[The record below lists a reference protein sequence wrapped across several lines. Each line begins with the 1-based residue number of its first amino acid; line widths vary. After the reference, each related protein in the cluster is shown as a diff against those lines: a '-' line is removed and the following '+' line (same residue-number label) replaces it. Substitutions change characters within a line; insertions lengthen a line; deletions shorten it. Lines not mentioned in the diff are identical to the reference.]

1 MAGGAHSGLPQ
12 DVGISASCKCQ
23 CYNASYGRRGY
34 RGEEGAVTEPETTAG
49 ITEPQVQVQ
58 EASLDEGIRLA
69 IVGAGG
75 YGRLALDVLIAS
87 GFESWVIG
95 FYDDAHAVLPEK
107 VRGFPVLG
115 DVAMLKSML
124 SVEAVHVVVA
134 ITDNA
139 IRLRLANSIR
149 ALGARFFTAVHPA
162 SYASAESVVG
172 DGSVLAAGAVVHP
185 DAAVGSHCYVG
196 PGAVVD
202 RDAVVGAGAWV
213 SAGAVVGPG
222 ARVGARAILGQ
233 NASVGRR
240 ALVEENADVA
250 ALSSVEEG
258 GSW

>member
-1 MAGGAHSGLPQ
+1 M
-12 DVGISASCKCQ
+12 
-23 CYNASYGRRGY
+23 YGRRGY
-34 RGEEGAVTEPETTAG
+34 REEEGAVNEPETTAG
-49 ITEPQVQVQ
+49 ISEPQVQVQ
-58 EASLDEGIRLA
+58 EVALDECIRLA

-95 FYDDAHAVLPEK
+95 FYDDAHAVLPDK

-139 IRLRLANSIR
+139 VRLRLANSIR

-213 SAGAVVGPG
+213 SAGAIVGPG
-222 ARVGARAILGQ
+222 ARVGARAVLGQ

-240 ALVEENADVA
+240 AVVEENAEVA

-258 GSW
+258 GS

>member
-1 MAGGAHSGLPQ
+1 
-12 DVGISASCKCQ
+12 
-23 CYNASYGRRGY
+23 
-34 RGEEGAVTEPETTAG
+34 
-49 ITEPQVQVQ
+49 VQ
-58 EASLDEGIRLA
+58 EVDLDEGIRLA
-69 IVGAGG
+69 IVGASG

-95 FYDDAHAVLPEK
+95 FYDDAHAVLPGN

-115 DVAMLKSML
+115 DVGMLKSML

-134 ITDNA
+134 ITDNVV
-139 IRLRLANSIR
+139 RLRLANSIR
-149 ALGARFFTAVHPA
+149 ALGAEFFTAGHPA
-162 SYASAESVVG
+162 AYVSAEAIVG
-172 DGSVLAAGAVVHP
+172 DGTVLAAGAVVHP

-233 NASVGRR
+233 NASVGRKAVLGEDAEVP
-240 ALVEENADVA
+240 ALF
-250 ALSSVEEG
+250 SVEGG
-258 GSW
+258 GS

>member
-1 MAGGAHSGLPQ
+1 M
-12 DVGISASCKCQ
+12 
-23 CYNASYGRRGY
+23 YGRRVY

-95 FYDDAHAVLPEK
+95 FYDDAHAVLPDK

-139 IRLRLANSIR
+139 MRLRLANSIR
-149 ALGARFFTAVHPA
+149 ALGARFFTVVHPA
-162 SYASAESVVG
+162 SYASAESAVG
-172 DGSVLAAGAVVHP
+172 DGSVVAAGAVVHP
-185 DAAVGSHCYVG
+185 DAAVGSHCYIG
-196 PGAVVD
+196 PRAVVD

-222 ARVGARAILGQ
+222 ARIGARAVLGQ

-240 ALVEENADVA
+240 AVVKENMDVP
-250 ALSSVEEG
+250 ALFSVEEG
-258 GSW
+258 GA

>member
-1 MAGGAHSGLPQ
+1 LYAP
-12 DVGISASCKCQ
+12 
-23 CYNASYGRRGY
+23 RGD
-34 RGEEGAVTEPETTAG
+34 RGEENAITEPETTTG
-49 ITEPQVQVQ
+49 IPEPQVEMQ
-58 EASLDEGIRLA
+58 EEGLDEGIRLA

-87 GFESWVIG
+87 GFERWVIG
-95 FYDDAHAVLPEK
+95 FYDDAHAVLPDK

-115 DVAMLKSML
+115 DVGVLKSML

-134 ITDNA
+134 ITDNTV
-139 IRLRLANSIR
+139 RLRLANSIR
-149 ALGARFFTAVHPA
+149 ALGAQFFTAVHPA
-162 SYASAESVVG
+162 SYASAEAVIG

-185 DAAVGSHCYVG
+185 DAAVGSHCYLG

-202 RDAVVGAGAWV
+202 RDAVVGAGVWV

-222 ARVGARAILGQ
+222 ARVGARVVLGQ

-240 ALVEENADVA
+240 AVVKENAEVG

-258 GSW
+258 SP